1 MLHPRSHASKAAGD
15 CQRGRRRAQ
24 LRAARSGN
32 DIEGTQKRDRGST
45 RVKMFVDPMKATLF
59 EVLLRRRS
67 RRVGLGMTIPSGPF
81 QYTSPH
87 RPVPL
92 TENEEA
98 ALAFAACGITGYAL
112 ADLSYGAGQGGSMLA
127 GRLGRTIASPDAV
140 NAVSLLVTNDHGT
153 WLIKRPQDFAPA
165 EFTELVHL
173 AKKGALT
180 DLYKRVRIQISDR
193 RIAPPL
199 DPGYNFSIN
208 RWSLYAQGTTYFLQ
222 IIETTALTI
231 NALLELFSED
241 MGVFLRDE
249 RAWFRPAGVGRFA
262 RSKGGHLHNS
272 PDDLRSATIQM
283 AETALLES
291 MATEHGMVLQ
301 NLALMAEAL
310 GLGGFPN
317 FARHEYS
324 WFQAAGF
331 RTGSMKASRYAGMS
345 PFLSAVASLFIK
357 DPVIPYPLG
366 LERDNK
372 VLLQPFCPPYYKS
385 MEEAVRAFVET
396 KFGSKGSYRGGAS
409 ESTWRDPE
417 SCAAKIPA
425 PSGTAV
431 DATIAYCNYVY
442 KRYGRFP
449 AYTAAFR
456 TVIGFQ
462 ACHVD
467 VDFYDRFY
475 SAESIPNTVRTCTT
489 RALSHP

>member
-1 MLHPRSHASKAAGD
+1 
-15 CQRGRRRAQ
+15 
-24 LRAARSGN
+24 
-32 DIEGTQKRDRGST
+32 
-45 RVKMFVDPMKATLF
+45 MFADPMKATLF

-67 RRVGLGMTIPSGPF
+67 RRVGLGMRVPAGPF
-81 QYTSPH
+81 EYTSPH
-87 RPVPL
+87 DPVPL
-92 TENEEA
+92 TEDEEA
-98 ALAFAACGITGYAL
+98 ALAFAACGVTGYAL
-112 ADLSYGAGQGGSMLA
+112 ADLSYGSGQGGSMLV

-140 NAVSLLVTNDHGT
+140 NAVSVLVTNDQGA

-165 EFTELVHL
+165 EFAELVRL
-173 AKKGALT
+173 AKTGALT
-180 DLYKRVRIQISDR
+180 ELYKRVRIRISDR
-193 RIAPPL
+193 RTAPPV
-199 DPGYNFSIN
+199 DAGYNFSIN
-208 RWSLYAQGTTYFLQ
+208 RWSLYAPGTTYFLP

-262 RSKGGHLHNS
+262 RSKGGHLHDA

-331 RTGSMKASRYAGMS
+331 RMGSMTASRYAGVGT
-345 PFLSAVASLFIK
+345 FLSAVAGLLVK

-366 LERDNK
+366 LERGNQ
-372 VLLQPFCPPYYKS
+372 VLLRPFCPPYYKS
-385 MEEAVRAFVET
+385 MEVAVRAFLES
-396 KFGSKGSYRGGAS
+396 KFGAKGSYRGGAR

-417 SCAAKIPA
+417 SCAANIPA
-425 PSGTAV
+425 PDDAAI
-431 DATIAYCNYVY
+431 DATIAYCDYVH

-449 AYTAAFR
+449 AYSAPFR
-456 TVIGFQ
+456 TIIGFQ
-462 ACHVD
+462 VCHVD

-475 SAESIPNTVRTCTT
+475 SSDSTPEVMRTCTGD
-489 RALSHP
+489 AISHS